1 MGGKIKIAYKK
12 SKFVCQ
18 ELKDLD
24 LIGNYIKDLELN
36 AATLVN
42 GEKSAKF
49 ITGGKLLDSDSRC
62 FEAYCCEPL
71 KMRMGELW
79 KRLEGQVQQPCFK
92 EVLVLKVGMYLYL
105 IPENI
110 NHYHEQSNLQNH
122 RNYKSKIQGSAEDVD
137 KKVVESLISQVREKI
152 VEIWKADAH
161 QVV

>member
-1 MGGKIKIAYKK
+1 M
-12 SKFVCQ
+12 
-18 ELKDLD
+18 LD
-24 LIGNYIKDLELN
+24 LTQNLELN

-71 KMRMGELW
+71 KMRM
-79 KRLEGQVQQPCFK
+79 

-137 KKVVESLISQVREKI
+137 KKVVESLISQAVVHMVVPGNLSPSQFTTLDGKHSG
-152 VEIWKADAH
+152 VEDETFLSPGFDS
-161 QVV
+161 